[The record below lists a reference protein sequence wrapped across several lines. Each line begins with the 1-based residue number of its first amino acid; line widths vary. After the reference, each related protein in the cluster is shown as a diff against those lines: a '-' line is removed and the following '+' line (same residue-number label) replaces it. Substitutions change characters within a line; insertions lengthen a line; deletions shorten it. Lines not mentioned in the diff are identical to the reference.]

1 MSFLFLEM
9 AEAFSLNCGYNCT
22 RKCHLCS
29 GRESWPIISLMVSLL
44 QMVVSL
50 ALCHPFQDF
59 CRSVNHLVDTFKC
72 SYSLQ
77 IYGFD
82 VIGRRYH
89 HHHQEWESPFLQL
102 LGELMAMDPA
112 PSKGNGFLYS
122 RFLVLMTAG
131 MSYWI
136 FATYFT
142 WDMVW
147 T

>member
-1 MSFLFLEM
+1 MVLMSLDVVTTTTTT
-9 AEAFSLNCGYNCT
+9 T
-22 RKCHLCS
+22 RN
-29 GRESWPIISLMVSLL
+29 GNLL
-44 QMVVSL
+44 
-50 ALCHPFQDF
+50 
-59 CRSVNHLVDTFKC
+59 
-72 SYSLQ
+72 
-77 IYGFD
+77 
-82 VIGRRYH
+82 
-89 HHHQEWESPFLQL
+89 FLQL